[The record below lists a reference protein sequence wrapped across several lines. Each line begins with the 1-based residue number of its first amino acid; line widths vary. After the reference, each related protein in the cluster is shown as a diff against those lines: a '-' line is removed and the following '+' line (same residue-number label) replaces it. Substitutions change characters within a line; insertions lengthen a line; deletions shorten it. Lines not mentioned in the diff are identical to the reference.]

1 MTTATEAAYYSILDT
16 YTPLDV
22 KDILLHGAARKAV
35 HHKSQDDI
43 LSWYADHNE
52 GLHHSL
58 LDSSPKCFSYY
69 MICQAAYNESQKTH
83 DDQYHF
89 IRDIVWLYIDGI
101 CNELGDEYQLNTKT
115 REEIQDEMLAID
127 LKHRKAQLH
136 VIDGAL
142 WIIVHNA
149 IEPDEEEEE
158 EDV

>member
-22 KDILLHGAARKAV
+22 KDILLHGASRKAI
-35 HHKSQDDI
+35 HHKTQYDI
-43 LSWYADHNE
+43 LQWYADHNE

-58 LDSSPKCFSYY
+58 LDSSPKCFHYY
-69 MICQAAYNESQKTH
+69 MICQAAYNESAKTH
-83 DDQYHF
+83 DDQYYF

-101 CNELGDEYQLNTKT
+101 CNELGDEYELNTKT

-136 VIDGAL
+136 VIDGGKA
-142 WIIVHNA
+142 
-149 IEPDEEEEE
+149 
-158 EDV
+158 

>member
-22 KDILLHGAARKAV
+22 KDILTNGASRKAK
-35 HHKSQDDI
+35 HHKTQDDI

-52 GLHHSL
+52 GLHHTL
-58 LDSSPKCFSYY
+58 LDSSTKCFTYY
-69 MICQAAYNESQKTH
+69 MTCMAAYNASDKTH
-83 DDQYHF
+83 DDQYYF

-101 CNELGDEYQLNTKT
+101 CNELSDEYQLNTKT

-136 VIDGAL
+136 VIDGGKS
-142 WIIVHNA
+142 
-149 IEPDEEEEE
+149 
-158 EDV
+158 

>member
-1 MTTATEAAYYSILDT
+1 MTTATEKAYYSILDT

-22 KDILLHGAARKAV
+22 KDILTNGASRKAI
-35 HHKSQDDI
+35 HHKSKDDI
-43 LSWYADHNE
+43 LEWYAEHNE

-69 MICQAAYNESQKTH
+69 MICQAAYNQSEKTH

-101 CNELGDEYQLNTKT
+101 FNELGDEYQLNTKT

-136 VIDGAL
+136 VIDGGKA
-142 WIIVHNA
+142 
-149 IEPDEEEEE
+149 
-158 EDV
+158 